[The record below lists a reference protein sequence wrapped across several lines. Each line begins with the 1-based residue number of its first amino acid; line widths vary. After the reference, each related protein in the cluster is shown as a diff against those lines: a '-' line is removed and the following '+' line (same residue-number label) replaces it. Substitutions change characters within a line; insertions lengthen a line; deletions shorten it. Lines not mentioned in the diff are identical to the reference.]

1 MLDIKCTLLKIL
13 KCQTHSYISSIS
25 LLTSH
30 VQTVYVVQ
38 HTYNVFVV
46 VFVERKLI
54 TVRGSFFLP
63 SHITFNKPF
72 CKFCRN
78 LGQFSLNHSIFFS
91 SCTCYWSS
99 DGRNS
104 YQNKYHPIWCPPA
117 PQHIAS
123 GWDQSGWHFKHSAFF
138 HNYHWSPYVMSGV
151 FGCLETCLEC
161 KCLMILVRII
171 ISNLQKFLSFFK
183 KR

>member
-1 MLDIKCTLLKIL
+1 MSNSFINFFNFLTYITRTNGVCSTAYVQCICCSICWKKID
-13 KCQTHSYISSIS
+13 
-25 LLTSH
+25 
-30 VQTVYVVQ
+30 
-38 HTYNVFVV
+38 N
-46 VFVERKLI
+46 RA
-54 TVRGSFFLP
+54 GSFFLP

-161 KCLMILVRII
+161 KCLMILVSII